1 MTQPRVVKTRLLRSL
16 PASFWC
22 TLSFAMVS
30 EIASICG
37 KVDYW
42 ISVVVRRKAL
52 TRASTIR
59 ASTSLLTL
67 TVVKDFKTN
76 VQT

>member
-1 MTQPRVVKTRLLRSL
+1 MQPRVVKTRLLRSL

-22 TLSFAMVS
+22 TASLAMVS
-30 EIASICG
+30 EIESICG

-42 ISVVVRRKAL
+42 ISSVVRRKAL
-52 TRASTIR
+52 MSVSTIR

-67 TVVKDFKTN
+67 TVVNDFRTRL
-76 VQT
+76 QT